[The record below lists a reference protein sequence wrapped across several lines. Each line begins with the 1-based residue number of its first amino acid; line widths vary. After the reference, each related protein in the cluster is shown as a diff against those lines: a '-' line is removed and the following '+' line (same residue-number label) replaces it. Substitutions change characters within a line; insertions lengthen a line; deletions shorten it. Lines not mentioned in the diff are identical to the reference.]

1 MFENNFSLNF
11 NNKHM
16 LYINAK
22 ITVFLL
28 SGKYEEAMN
37 LTDLT
42 ENEMTK
48 GIHSFLDR
56 LSNGLKLF
64 KSYPKAKINIIM
76 NIFDLIIIKLIIFD
90 NENEIEKG
98 INKYINESF
107 NNKNYHSVE
116 ETAEILI
123 KEFEKDDSTNS
134 SNEL

>member
-1 MFENNFSLNF
+1 MFEINFSLNF
-11 NNKHM
+11 NNKQM

-28 SGKYEEAMN
+28 SGEFEEAMS

-42 ENEMTK
+42 KNEMTN

-76 NIFDLIIIKLIIFD
+76 NIFDLIMIKLMIFD

-98 INKYINESF
+98 INKYIIESF
-107 NNKNYHSVE
+107 GNENHLSVE
-116 ETAEILI
+116 KTAEILI
-123 KEFEKDDSTNS
+123 KEFEKND
-134 SNEL
+134 NEGCLNDF